1 MILTVHDEL
10 VLEVPL
16 DEREKVEPVVKSVM
30 ENVTQLRVPLGGRPR
45 LRQDLGRHEVSAGPE
60 RPGWFNPIAAFL
72 GDAYWAPGTTR
83 VQAFTV
89 GTEQEVDFLVAA
101 FDLAPG
107 ARVLDAGCGPGRHAL
122 ALARR
127 GHRRRRRRPVARVRR
142 ARIGFG
148 CSARRG
154 RARAIRDRG
163 PARARASTASSM
175 RSSACA
181 RAGSAC
187 LGGGDDEGAVL
198 ERFARAL
205 RPGGRLAVSAFNAY
219 FALRHLEAGDT
230 FDAFSGVNHE
240 RATLRDAGGN
250 EREFDLWTT
259 CFTPRELILLARAA
273 GLEVDAVHGVTPG
286 RYAAEPPSI
295 DLPEHLLLAHRN

>member
-1 MILTVHDEL
+1 M
-10 VLEVPL
+10 
-16 DEREKVEPVVKSVM
+16 
-30 ENVTQLRVPLGGRPR
+30 
-45 LRQDLGRHEVSAGPE
+45 
-60 RPGWFNPIAAFL
+60 
-72 GDAYWAPGTTR
+72 
-83 VQAFTV
+83 QAFTV

-122 ALARR
+122 SLARR
-127 GHRRRRRRPVARVRR
+127 GIDVVGVDLSPEFVALASASAAALGVAEH
-142 ARIGFG
+142 ARFETADLRELAFDGEFDAVICLCQGGFG
-148 CSARRG
+148 L
-154 RARAIRDRG
+154 
-163 PARARASTASSM
+163 
-175 RSSACA
+175 
-181 RAGSAC
+181 

-205 RPGGRLAVSAFNAY
+205 RPRGRLAVSVFNAY

-295 DLPEHLLLAHRN
+295 DLPEHLLLRTGTDARANRRLRLSGSVPVLYPWHAASSKRPVGAPAETPQ

>member
-1 MILTVHDEL
+1 M
-10 VLEVPL
+10 
-16 DEREKVEPVVKSVM
+16 
-30 ENVTQLRVPLGGRPR
+30 
-45 LRQDLGRHEVSAGPE
+45 SAGPE

-72 GDAYWAPGTTR
+72 GDAYWAPDTTR
-83 VQAFTV
+83 VQAFTT

-101 FDLAPG
+101 FDSRPVRASSTRDVGP
-107 ARVLDAGCGPGRHAL
+107 AATRSRSRDAGSTSSASTCRPSSSRS
-122 ALARR
+122 
-127 GHRRRRRRPVARVRR
+127 HRLRLQRSAWPSTRDSRPRTCASSAFDGEFDAV
-142 ARIGFG
+142 ICLCQGGFG
-148 CSARRG
+148 L
-154 RARAIRDRG
+154 
-163 PARARASTASSM
+163 
-175 RSSACA
+175 
-181 RAGSAC
+181 

-286 RYAAEPPSI
+286 RYAVGAAVDRP
-295 DLPEHLLLAHRN
+295 PEHLLLAHRN